1 MSLDLDPVYHTT
13 TMVKILSGQ
22 GCTQHA
28 MELAEA
34 ILAQHG
40 ENAEVR
46 RILEELKTEA
56 KQAFER
62 FKSGGRSAGRDSAS
76 PQERTAEENEEEGG
90 TEGELREPIR
100 LTLVADSPESPE
112 TSSVARL
119 QELLQRIE
127 RNRIRP

>member
-1 MSLDLDPVYHTT
+1 
-13 TMVKILSGQ
+13 
-22 GCTQHA
+22 